1 MADPE
6 SLAAHIPP
14 EMAGMRLDQAL
25 ARIFPE
31 FSRSRLQEWLKAGK
45 VSVDR
50 HRWRPRDKVSGGERV
65 VLQPLVLEKER
76 WEPQSL
82 PLRVVYQ
89 DPDILVI
96 DKPAG
101 LVVHPASGHADG
113 TLVNALLYH
122 FRELS
127 RLPRAGIV
135 HRIDKDTSGLL
146 VVARSLR
153 AHKSLVT
160 QLSDHIIT
168 REYLAIAL
176 GIITAGGRI
185 DAPIGRHPTHRTRM
199 AVVDAGKPATT
210 HYRVVRR
217 FRIHTHIRV
226 VLETGR
232 THQVRVHM
240 AYIRHPLLGDPVYGG
255 RLRIPPDCQPRL
267 TETLRQFRRQAL
279 HASRLALEH
288 PVTGQAV
295 SWESPLPHD
304 MAHLLEELET
314 DQVGHAAGG

>member
-1 MADPE
+1 MSGPETLTAD
-6 SLAAHIPP
+6 IPP

-31 FSRSRLQEWLKAGK
+31 FSRSRLQEWMRAGK

-65 VLQPLVLEKER
+65 VLQPLVVEQER

-82 PLRVVYQ
+82 PLRVVSQ
-89 DPDILVI
+89 DPDILII

-101 LVVHPASGHADG
+101 LVVHPAAGHADG

-127 RLPRAGIV
+127 RLPRAGII

-160 QLSDHIIT
+160 QLSDHAIT
-168 REYLAIAL
+168 REYHAVAL
-176 GIITAGGRI
+176 GVITAGGRI
-185 DAPIGRHPTHRTRM
+185 DGPIGRHPTHRTRM
-199 AVVDAGKPATT
+199 AMVDGGKPATT
-210 HYRVVRR
+210 HYRVIRR
-217 FRIHTHIRV
+217 FRMHTHIRV
-226 VLETGR
+226 ALETGR

-240 AYIRHPLLGDPVYGG
+240 AHTRHPLLGDPVYGG
-255 RLRIPPDCQPRL
+255 RLRIPQDCHPRL
-267 TETLRQFRRQAL
+267 AETLRQFQRQAL
-279 HASRLALEH
+279 HAWRLALEH

-295 SWESPLPHD
+295 SWESPLPDD
-304 MAHLLEELET
+304 MAHLIEELEA
-314 DQVGHAAGG
+314 DRVAHPAGG